1 MKKVALLFSGQGSQY
16 VGMGEALSEKY
27 PEVRRIFDQANDILG
42 YDLAKICFKGNL
54 AELTR
59 TENAQ
64 PAILTM
70 SKALFEI
77 YMKEIGIAP
86 YYTAGH
92 SLGEISALTCAG
104 VIEFSDA
111 LKIVRQRGLLMQE
124 AGAKAEGAMAAIVG
138 IDLAIIQT
146 ECAKLNNSEPVL
158 VIANYNSPDQ
168 VVISGH
174 KPTVTEAGRIL
185 ADKGAKV
192 TPLKVSAAFHSPLM
206 LPAGQSLEAE
216 LKKYQYH
223 SFKWP
228 VLSNVTASPY
238 PDSGEV
244 ASLLTQQLT
253 MPVRWRESMAYLEKQ
268 GIEIA
273 VEIGPR
279 TVLRNL
285 MKSNT
290 QSIKAFSFEKPE
302 DQTEL
307 KKILPA
313 ETAKK
318 ETPAAPQPVNVT
330 NVLRNK
336 FIAKCIHIAVTTR
349 NRNWDNDEYQ
359 KGVIEPYR
367 KIQQL
372 QERLEKEGKE
382 PTQDEMQEAL
392 EMLRSVLTT
401 KKVPALEQISRYNEL
416 FETTG
421 ARPLFPDFQEPT

>member
-16 VGMGEALSEKY
+16 VGMGQALYEKY
-27 PEVRRIFDQANDILG
+27 QEVQRIFDQANDILG
-42 YDLAKICFKGNL
+42 YDLTGLCFKGNL

-77 YMKEIGIAP
+77 YMKEIGMAP
-86 YYTAGH
+86 LYTAGH

-124 AGAKAEGAMAAIVG
+124 AGTKADGAMSAIAS
-138 IDLAIIQT
+138 IDLSIIQT
-146 ECAKLNNSEPVL
+146 ECAKLNDSEHVV
-158 VIANYNSPDQ
+158 VISNYNSPDQ
-168 VVISGH
+168 AVISGH
-174 KPTVTEAGRIL
+174 KQTVAEAGRIL

-206 LPAGQSLEAE
+206 LPVAQSLEEE

-244 ASLLTQQLT
+244 VSLLTQQLT
-253 MPVRWRESMAYLEKQ
+253 MPVRWQESMAYLEKQ

-273 VEIGPR
+273 VEIGPK
-279 TVLRNL
+279 TVLRNM
-285 MKSNT
+285 MKSNAP
-290 QSIKAFSFEKPE
+290 SIKAFSYDKSE
-302 DQTEL
+302 DPPEL
-307 KKILPA
+307 KNLLST

-318 ETPAAPQPVNVT
+318 EPATPPQPEMVA

-359 KGVIEPYR
+359 TGVIEPYR

-382 PTQDEMQEAL
+382 PTQDEMKEAL
-392 EMLRSVLTT
+392 EMLQSVFIT
-401 KKVPALEQISRYNEL
+401 KKVPVQEQIRRYNDL
-416 FETTG
+416 FEATG
-421 ARPLFPDFQEPT
+421 ARCLFPGFQEPA

>member
-1 MKKVALLFSGQGSQY
+1 MNHIALLFSGQGSQY
-16 VGMGEALSEKY
+16 VGMGQALYEKY

-42 YDLAKICFKGNL
+42 FDLAQVCFKGNL
-54 AELTR
+54 TELTR

-70 SKALFEI
+70 SKALFQI
-77 YMKEIGIAP
+77 YMEEIGIEPKYA
-86 YYTAGH
+86 AGH

-124 AGAKAEGAMAAIVG
+124 AGAKADGAMSAIVG
-138 IDLAIIQT
+138 IDLAIIQS
-146 ECAKLNNSEPVL
+146 ECAKLNNSEHVL
-158 VIANYNSPDQ
+158 VMANYNSPDQ

-174 KPTVTEAGRIL
+174 KPSVTEVGQIL

-192 TPLKVSAAFHSPLM
+192 TPLKVGAAFHSPLM
-206 LPAGQSLEAE
+206 LPAARSLEAE
-216 LKKYQYH
+216 LQKYQYH

-228 VLSNVTASPY
+228 MLSNVTALPY
-238 PDSGEV
+238 PGSGEV
-244 ASLLTQQLT
+244 VSLLTQQLT
-253 MPVRWRESMAYLEKQ
+253 MPVRWQESMAYLEKH

-273 VEIGPR
+273 VEIGPK

-285 MKSNT
+285 MKSNAP
-290 QSIKAFSFEKPE
+290 SIRAFSFDKAE
-302 DQTEL
+302 DLPEL
-307 KKILPA
+307 KKILPT

-318 ETPAAPQPVNVT
+318 ETSSSPQPGDVHNVF
-330 NVLRNK
+330 RNK

-349 NRNWDNDEYQ
+349 NCNWDNDEYQ

-372 QERLEKEGKE
+372 QETLEKEGKE
-382 PTQDEMQEAL
+382 PTFDEMQEAL
-392 EMLRSVLTT
+392 DMLQSVFIT
-401 KKVPALEQISRYNEL
+401 KKVPVEEQTRRYTDL
-416 FETTG
+416 FEATG
-421 ARPLFPDFQEPT
+421 ARPLFPGFQEPA